1 MNMKDC
7 ECCYSEIA
15 DCEEDLLIKEIGEKL
30 IQKLKAYKNQQG
42 DIWGK
47 SIVQG
52 AIDIIKEYCEVQYAD
67 SN

>member
-1 MNMKDC
+1 MKEC
-7 ECCYSEIA
+7 ECCYYSERA
-15 DCEEDLLIKEIGEKL
+15 DWEEDHLVKEIGEEL

-52 AIDIIKEYCEVQYAD
+52 AIDITKEYCEVEE
-67 SN
+67 